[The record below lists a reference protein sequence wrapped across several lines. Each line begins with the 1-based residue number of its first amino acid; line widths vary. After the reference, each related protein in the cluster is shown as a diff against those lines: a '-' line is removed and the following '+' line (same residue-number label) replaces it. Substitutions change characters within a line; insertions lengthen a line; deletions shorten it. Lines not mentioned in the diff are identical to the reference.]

1 MNILI
6 LGDLSGGANSA
17 PLRERRPF
25 TVDRDDIDD
34 LVARV
39 KPRLSLDID
48 GRTVDIGF
56 AAIDDFH
63 PDALME
69 RVPLLRSLRGLRD
82 DALAGR
88 LDLRQSGP
96 AGVPSTGSVPTDAAP
111 PSPPVSTAPG
121 GGSLLDRIV
130 DETGAAPP
138 KASPAPAP
146 SPDTDLH
153 GWLRAVL
160 APHLVTEADAG
171 AVDLAAR
178 IDEAIASALRRILH
192 HPRFQALESIW
203 RGVSLLVHRLETD
216 AQLRVYL
223 LDITRDEL
231 DADLAGDAPALSAV
245 LGRGAGGDGGNPWS
259 VVVGHFSFGATAG
272 DALLLDGIARVMQG
286 IGAPFIAAA
295 APGVAG
301 LDAFASEPEPDDV
314 RAPATPEWLALRR
327 SERARYIGLVL
338 PRFLLRVPYDPRDE
352 PCETVAFE
360 EMTSPPTHEDHLWG
374 NPALLVALLMG
385 HAFTETGDP
394 MKPRDPVIDGLPLH
408 VYRADG
414 ESRVQPC
421 AETLLT
427 DRVAMQIADA
437 GPMVLLSMK
446 NGPAVRVLRL
456 QSIAEPLAALAGGS
470 SRA

>member
-6 LGDLSGGANSA
+6 LGDLSGGANPV

-34 LVARV
+34 AIARV
-39 KPRLSLDID
+39 KPRVSFDID

-56 AAIDDFH
+56 AAMDDFH
-63 PDALME
+63 PDSLME
-69 RVPLLRSLRGLRD
+69 RVPLLPSLRGLRD

-88 LDLRQSGP
+88 LDLRPSGR
-96 AGVPSTGSVPTDAAP
+96 AGMASTGSVPTEPAP
-111 PSPPVSTAPG
+111 PSPPASTAPG

-130 DETGAAPP
+130 DETSAAPSH
-138 KASPAPAP
+138 ASPAPVP
-146 SPDTDLH
+146 SVDTDLH

-160 APHLVTEADAG
+160 APHLVAEADAD

-178 IDEAIASALRRILH
+178 IDETIAAVLRAVLH

-216 AQLRVYL
+216 AQLRIFL

-231 DADLAGDAPALSAV
+231 DADLAGDSPALSAV
-245 LGRGAGGDGGNPWS
+245 LGRGAAGDGGNPWS
-259 VVVGHFSFGATAG
+259 VVIGHFTFGATGG
-272 DALLLDGIARVMQG
+272 DALLLDGVSRVMER
-286 IGAPFIAAA
+286 IGAPFIAGA

-314 RAPATPEWLALRR
+314 REPAAPEWVALRR
-327 SERARYIGLVL
+327 SGRARYIGLVL
-338 PRFLLRVPYDPRDE
+338 PRFLLRAPYDPREE
-352 PCETVAFE
+352 PCETVALQ
-360 EMTSPPTHEDHLWG
+360 EMTSPPAHEDHLWG
-374 NPALLVALLMG
+374 NPAVLVALLMG

-408 VYRADG
+408 VYRVDG

-427 DRVAMQIADA
+427 DRVAMRIADA

-446 NGPAVRVLRL
+446 NGPAVRLLRL
-456 QSIAEPLAALAGGS
+456 QSIAEPLAALA
-470 SRA
+470 